1 MGKVVRKINDYVAY
15 INCVM
20 RIWTRKITKWPTLL
34 LWILYPINFITHIPP
49 ISLFCI
55 LYSLILLPPFLPL
68 LHTHLTTQGQYL
80 FVYDALLH
88 ALVFGNMEVGVAQ
101 LKDHLAAL
109 SKPAED
115 EEEGETRLER
125 EFNVR
130 VWLHVHTVCAY
141 AGQCSCHAC
150 MCIIFVL

>member
-1 MGKVVRKINDYVAY
+1 M
-15 INCVM
+15 
-20 RIWTRKITKWPTLL
+20 
-34 LWILYPINFITHIPP
+34 IP
-49 ISLFCI
+49 
-55 LYSLILLPPFLPL
+55 
-68 LHTHLTTQGQYL
+68 HNLTTQGQYL
-80 FVYDALLH
+80 FIYDALLH

-130 VWLHVHTVCAY
+130 VWLHVHTCIQYVCMQASVY
-141 AGQCSCHAC
+141 AMHICA
-150 MCIIFVL
+150 